1 MEQQIILERWDKLSD
16 EQKFTYV
23 TAVFKEIKTK
33 EDYKGFEWLEGK
45 EPDIGQIMEFLGKDL
60 LEVQNVGLINKW
72 IVGLHIGGGDIKDFT
87 NVEPVYALWE
97 AAEYKLN
104 NL

>member
-33 EDYKGFEWLEGK
+33 EDYKGFEWLEVK
-45 EPDIGQIMEFLGKDL
+45 S
-60 LEVQNVGLINKW
+60 LILVK
-72 IVGLHIGGGDIKDFT
+72 
-87 NVEPVYALWE
+87 
-97 AAEYKLN
+97 
-104 NL
+104 